1 MAAHRSRNE
10 SVDSPSSRR
19 VLKVFSIESNGR
31 PTSSQCRARTLSLC
45 RDRPAPIRNVEQV
58 AGIGILRH
66 QSERAP
72 FTGAAHED
80 PRLLPLEWARA
91 AVRLPKLVMPSCV
104 RSLVTGPHLA
114 RPPERTSLPAGL
126 RDHVFMSR
134 RLRFDNAG
142 TWMRSLERWV
152 SGVFFV
158 QHAKPLNEEGGP
170 LRTAET
176 VQNQGVSSAHEA
188 PGVALIGLRA
198 MVRGVGMLAA
208 LLAFGL
214 LGALAGVRQLIR
226 GRQMSDPACACCR
239 RRRIF
244 ARAGTFVLAGLVLA
258 GSALAVHQHVSGPG
272 LPRCGT
278 ERATTDLNHSLAEVG
293 GGAWLQTRQLLT
305 APVTGLVRHYVNDRG
320 GGLCAAGPVTLAF
333 LPSAASDSTFAVG
346 SVILTDDQSPM
357 SEGNG
362 TALARHESRH
372 VTQWALL
379 TLAGGP
385 LAMPLLYAADEAFF
399 PHSRNHFER
408 AADLDD
414 GGYPQPEGL
423 GPQPQW
429 AKVGVLVML
438 LLVVGRRRLRWIS
451 RVFTGGAAAAVAR
464 QRGLC
469 PLHSR
474 GWFRLRAT

>member
-1 MAAHRSRNE
+1 M
-10 SVDSPSSRR
+10 
-19 VLKVFSIESNGR
+19 
-31 PTSSQCRARTLSLC
+31 
-45 RDRPAPIRNVEQV
+45 
-58 AGIGILRH
+58 
-66 QSERAP
+66 
-72 FTGAAHED
+72 
-80 PRLLPLEWARA
+80 
-91 AVRLPKLVMPSCV
+91 
-104 RSLVTGPHLA
+104 
-114 RPPERTSLPAGL
+114 
-126 RDHVFMSR
+126 
-134 RLRFDNAG
+134 
-142 TWMRSLERWV
+142 
-152 SGVFFV
+152 FFV
-158 QHAKPLNEEGGP
+158 QHAKPLNEEGGT
-170 LRTAET
+170 LRTAEA
-176 VQNQGVSSAHEA
+176 VQSQEVSSAHDA
-188 PGVALIGLRA
+188 PGVAWNGLRA
-198 MVRGVGMLAA
+198 MVRGVGVLAA

-214 LGALAGVRQLIR
+214 LGLLAGARQLMMR
-226 GRQMSDPACACCR
+226 GRRTADLACRCCR
-239 RRRIF
+239 RRRSF

-272 LPRCGT
+272 LPHCGT
-278 ERATTDLNHSLAEVG
+278 GLPERTTTKLDHSVAEVG
-293 GGAWLQTRQLLT
+293 GGAWLQSRQLLT

-362 TALARHESRH
+362 SALARHESRH

-385 LAMPLLYAADEAFF
+385 LAMPLLYAVDEAFF

-423 GPQPQW
+423 EPQPQW

-438 LLVVGRRRLRWIS
+438 LLVVGWRRLRWIS
-451 RVFTGGAAAAVAR
+451 RILTGGTAAAVAR

-474 GWFRLRAT
+474 GWFRLPATS